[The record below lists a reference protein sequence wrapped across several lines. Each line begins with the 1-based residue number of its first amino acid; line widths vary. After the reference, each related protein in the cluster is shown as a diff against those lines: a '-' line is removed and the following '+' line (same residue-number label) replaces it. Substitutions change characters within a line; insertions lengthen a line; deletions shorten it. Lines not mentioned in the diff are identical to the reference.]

1 MSAGRPLCAL
11 PLRAPADAAAA
22 GGLARQAAALLGL
35 DALAQARVAAAAH
48 ALAWHALQRGGGA
61 FRLLAREGTLRA
73 EAEHAAMPGGAAE
86 ALGAAG
92 RLARA
97 LEEAALPGGGSRIAL
112 LFPLPPGAGWPDGG
126 LPVPAAPEGAA
137 AAMAALNGELA
148 EALLALGQR
157 EEALA
162 RLGAELE
169 DTNRGVVALHAEL
182 DAQAEALRRASELK
196 SRFLSNM
203 SHEFRT
209 PLNSIL
215 ALSQLLLDRADG
227 PLLPEQERQV
237 QLLRRSAGNLLEM
250 VDDLLDLA
258 KVEAGKVTLRL
269 APFAVAELL
278 GGLRA
283 ALRPL
288 QHSAVELVFEDA
300 AGLPILVSD
309 EGKVAQILRNL
320 VSNALKFTRS
330 GTVRVSAESRG
341 AEMVLTVADTGI
353 GIAPEDLER
362 IFDEFSQVES
372 AQGGGRQK
380 GTGLGLPL
388 SRQLAALLGGRISV
402 ESTPGRG
409 SVFRLHLPL
418 PSEGVAAAPGTVLV
432 IDDDESFR
440 YVFRQWISEMGYPV
454 MEAAG
459 GHEGLAMARTARP
472 SAVVLDLRMPDL
484 DGAAVLQALRMEAA
498 TRDIPVVIATG
509 STIDAGLRATLEG
522 AAALLSKDRLKRE
535 GVAEALRRLLPLP
548 SRPEAGA

>member
-1 MSAGRPLCAL
+1 MSAGAPLHAL
-11 PLRAPADAAAA
+11 PLRAPEDAVAARRRARAAAA
-22 GGLARQAAALLGL
+22 GLGL
-35 DALAQARVAAAAH
+35 DALSQARVAAAAH
-48 ALAWHALQRGGGA
+48 ALAWHALRCGGGA
-61 FRLLAREGTLRA
+61 FRLLAGEGTLRA
-73 EAEHAAMPGGAAE
+73 EAEHAVAAGGAAE

-92 RLARA
+92 RLAEG
-97 LEEAALPGGGSRIAL
+97 LEEAALPGGMARSAL
-112 LFPLPPGAGWPDGG
+112 LFRLPPGAASGPPG
-126 LPVPAAPEGAA
+126 PAAPPEAEDAA
-137 AAMAALNGELA
+137 AALALLNGELA

-162 RLGAELE
+162 QLGAELE

-182 DAQAEALRRASELK
+182 DAQAEALRRASEMK

-215 ALSQLLLDRADG
+215 ALSRLLLDRADG
-227 PLLPEQERQV
+227 PLRPEQERQV

-258 KVEAGKVTLRL
+258 KVEAGKVTLRP

-288 QHSAVELVFEDA
+288 QHGAVELLFDEVPE
-300 AGLPILVSD
+300 LPLLVSD

-330 GTVRVSAESRG
+330 GTVRVGVERRG
-341 AEMVLTVADTGI
+341 GELVFAVADTGI

-388 SRQLAALLGGRISV
+388 SRQLAALLGGRITV
-402 ESTPGRG
+402 ESAPGRG

-418 PSEGVAAAPGTVLV
+418 PAGEEAPPPGMVLV

-459 GHEGLAMARTARP
+459 GREGLAMARAARP
-472 SAVVLDLRMPDL
+472 RAVVLDLRMPDL
-484 DGAAVLQALRMEAA
+484 DGAAVLRALRAEAA
-498 TRDIPVVIATG
+498 TRDIPVVVATA
-509 STIDAGLRATLEG
+509 STIDDGLRATLEG
-522 AAALLSKDRLKRE
+522 AAALLSKDRLGRE
-535 GVAEALRRLLPLP
+535 GLAEALRRILPP
-548 SRPEAGA
+548 GAAAEGAP